1 MDTLDIGASLQLQGT
16 VPLPGIMCLYL
27 DMDDPVICSGER
39 QGLESSFARTARHYG
54 MKNVNK
60 NKDVS
65 CRYGC
70 RLK

>member
-39 QGLESSFARTARHYG
+39 QGLESSLPG
-54 MKNVNK
+54 LQGIMGLKNVNK